1 MKTAIGEEPQTP
13 MDVVN
18 ILNSN
23 YYDIEEDVTIIP
35 FSFSSDGFCDV
46 IHFMEYPLWS
56 SEADGWDYDDDDD
69 GMGDPLPLIDT
80 VRKLYA
86 ELHRRIA
93 GVAPEKLFVTEE
105 D

>member
-23 YYDIEEDVTIIP
+23 YFDINEDCLLVP
-35 FSFSSDGFCDV
+35 FSFSSNGFCDL
-46 IHFMEYPLWS
+46 ILFMEYPLWS
-56 SEADGWDYDDDDD
+56 SEADGYDYDDEDD
-69 GMGDPLPLIDT
+69 GMGDPLLLIDT
-80 VRKLYA
+80 VRKLYV
-86 ELHRRIA
+86 ELHARIA
-93 GVAPEKLFVTEE
+93 GATPDKLFISE

>member
-1 MKTAIGEEPQTP
+1 MKIALDTAPQTP

-35 FSFSSDGFCDV
+35 FSFSSNGYCDI
-46 IHFMEYPLWS
+46 IHFLEYPLWS
-56 SEADGWDYDDDDD
+56 SEADGWDYDDEDD
-69 GMGDPLPLIDT
+69 GVGDPLPLIDT
-80 VRKLYA
+80 VKKLYV

-93 GVAPEKLFVTEE
+93 GATPDKLFIAE

>member
-23 YYDIEEDVTIIP
+23 YFDINEDTTIVP
-35 FSFSSDGFCDV
+35 FSFSSNGFGDL
-46 IHFMEYPLWS
+46 ILFMEYPLWS
-56 SEADGWDYDDDDD
+56 SEADGYDYDDEDE

-80 VRKLYA
+80 VKKLYVD
-86 ELHRRIA
+86 LHRNLA
-93 GVAPEKLFVTEE
+93 AATPDKLFVTE